1 MTSKYK
7 NKGKPLYCCRLY
19 CLIIQSSSVCVCA
32 EETLHS
38 PPALTSWQ
46 PPTRSASALPR
57 CPVCWAPGWTSSP
70 RLEQKPCRVPPL
82 IRQPGSEKEPTCPE
96 RRRRKTNKK
105 KRLGSCAPGCP
116 TCVKM
121 HRGAGFIQALR
132 FCLTSHELGYTC
144 SGDPGQ
150 SEDDCP
156 GERQSES
163 NIQRLLRSVPSGD
176 PVLKTDTPPYPGV
189 IIMPGGTALW
199 TDSSITFCSLFAEK
213 HLHNCP
219 QYDYYL

>member
-1 MTSKYK
+1 MSRAEAKK
-7 NKGKPLYCCRLY
+7 NK
-19 CLIIQSSSVCVCA
+19 Q
-32 EETLHS
+32 
-38 PPALTSWQ
+38 
-46 PPTRSASALPR
+46 
-57 CPVCWAPGWTSSP
+57 
-70 RLEQKPCRVPPL
+70 
-82 IRQPGSEKEPTCPE
+82 
-96 RRRRKTNKK
+96 K

-144 SGDPGQ
+144 SGDQGQ

-189 IIMPGGTALW
+189 IIMPGGLIHPSHFAACLQK
-199 TDSSITFCSLFAEK
+199 SICTTVHIMIIICSVAVGYSAVTLLLISICVITIMYPLYK
-213 HLHNCP
+213 KVMNIKLPTRLLKQLMPKLLH
-219 QYDYYL
+219 Q